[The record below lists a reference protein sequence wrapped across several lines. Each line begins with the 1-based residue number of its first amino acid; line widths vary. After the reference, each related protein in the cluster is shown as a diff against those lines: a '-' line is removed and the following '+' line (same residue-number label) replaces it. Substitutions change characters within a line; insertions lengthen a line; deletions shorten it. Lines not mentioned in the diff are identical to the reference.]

1 MRVATSDETGHF
13 TLAALPVGTYEVH
26 ATLDRFRPLV
36 RPGIRLVVGEPVVLN
51 LTLVLG
57 GAEDEITVTQEVSAV
72 RTRSGELSYL
82 VSAETIRDLPLN
94 GRNYTDLAFLQPGVI
109 AFPYREGGSVVA
121 HGLAASV
128 NGQDPRSNVYLL
140 DGTLMNDFTNSPAG
154 SAAGTTLGTETVRE
168 FRVEA
173 NAYGAEFGRSPGG
186 QINVITKSGTNAF
199 HGSVYEFHRND
210 ALDARNYYDPVE
222 KPDFRRN
229 QFGFTLGGPVRRD
242 RTFFFVGYEGLRE
255 SLGRTISTVVPNEA
269 ARSGVLPAPG
279 GGTVVV
285 PVSPNVRPYLDEFPL
300 PNGEELGGGLA
311 AYRFPFT
318 QTIDQDYFQ
327 ARLDQNLGGHDQL
340 FLRYTYDRAEQYL
353 PTDFP
358 QFPRTFVSRNQFATA
373 EYRRV
378 FSARTLGTFRLGYS
392 RTRIG
397 QEVEANTSQPL
408 PPFVPGRESLG
419 AIDIGGVPRFGP
431 QVSADVSIRQDVFA
445 FNGDFLHTRG
455 RHSLKAGV
463 LVERYQSNEDNPT
476 FSRGIHSFANL
487 EGFLRGRS
495 LRFIGLTPD
504 GDIERAWPHTLL
516 GLYVQD
522 EVSLTERLTLNA
534 GLRYEYATLPRDEGN
549 RDVNMPDLLAPEVT
563 VGPLYENPTGKNV
576 SPRLSF
582 AWDVFGD
589 GRTAL
594 RGGLRAL
601 LQHHEPPEPDRHR
614 HQPAGDA
621 AAGDPEPHLPGPRL
635 LAARCSLHPAD
646 PVRHRAPAR
655 PRLEREPPAPAAR
668 AGGGHGRLRGHPR
681 PEPLAQ
687 RRRERAR
694 PGDPRRRHPLPPR
707 DRGPAQPELLR
718 DRAQDERR
726 EFLVRRPHRGAAAGL
741 ERWARAS
748 SPRTPSPATSTRPR
762 PRPSS
767 PTRRT
772 ARCRGSRR
780 RASPTTTRASPTT
793 TRSTTGSST

>member
-1 MRVATSDETGHF
+1 M
-13 TLAALPVGTYEVH
+13 
-26 ATLDRFRPLV
+26 
-36 RPGIRLVVGEPVVLN
+36 
-51 LTLVLG
+51 
-57 GAEDEITVTQEVSAV
+57 
-72 RTRSGELSYL
+72 
-82 VSAETIRDLPLN
+82 
-94 GRNYTDLAFLQPGVI
+94 
-109 AFPYREGGSVVA
+109 
-121 HGLAASV
+121 
-128 NGQDPRSNVYLL
+128 
-140 DGTLMNDFTNSPAG
+140 
-154 SAAGTTLGTETVRE
+154 
-168 FRVEA
+168 
-173 NAYGAEFGRSPGG
+173 
-186 QINVITKSGTNAF
+186 
-199 HGSVYEFHRND
+199 
-210 ALDARNYYDPVE
+210 
-222 KPDFRRN
+222 
-229 QFGFTLGGPVRRD
+229 
-242 RTFFFVGYEGLRE
+242 
-255 SLGRTISTVVPNEA
+255 
-269 ARSGVLPAPG
+269 
-279 GGTVVV
+279 
-285 PVSPNVRPYLDEFPL
+285 
-300 PNGEELGGGLA
+300 
-311 AYRFPFT
+311 
-318 QTIDQDYFQ
+318 
-327 ARLDQNLGGHDQL
+327 
-340 FLRYTYDRAEQYL
+340 
-353 PTDFP
+353 
-358 QFPRTFVSRNQFATA
+358 
-373 EYRRV
+373 

-476 FSRGIHSFANL
+476 FSRGIHAFANL

-495 LRFIGLTPD
+495 LRFIGLTPE
-504 GDIERAWPHTLL
+504 GDLDRAWPHTLL

-594 RGGLRAL
+594 RGGYGLYFNTMSHQNL
-601 LQHHEPPEPDRHR
+601 IVTVTNPPATPRPVIPNPTFPVPDFS
-614 HQPAGDA
+614 
-621 AAGDPEPHLPGPRL
+621 RL
-635 LAARCSLHPAD
+635 GCSLHPAD

-707 DRGPAQPELLR
+707 DRGPAEPGFSAIELKSS
-718 DRAQDERR
+718 DGEV
-726 EFLVRRPHRGAAAGL
+726 LVRRPHRGAAPGL
-741 ERWARAS
+741 ERGDRV
-748 SPRTPSPATSTRPR
+748 PVLVHLLPQHRHHPGLDVLL
-762 PRPSS
+762 
-767 PTRRT
+767 RRDE
-772 ARCRGSRR
+772 RDGVRGSRR